1 MDPIEIKFNV
11 IYITITRYRRSG
23 CNVSTIDTPRFSLR
37 QPLPATNELLE
48 ERIGVPR
55 VEIKAKYKEW
65 RRKQWED
72 DENVKCNI
80 FSPLMFILLYSFTV

>member
-1 MDPIEIKFNV
+1 
-11 IYITITRYRRSG
+11 
-23 CNVSTIDTPRFSLR
+23 
-37 QPLPATNELLE
+37 LLE
-48 ERIGVPR
+48 ERISVPR
-55 VEIKAKYKEW
+55 VEIEAKYKEW

>member
-11 IYITITRYRRSG
+11 IYITITRYIRSG
-23 CNVSTIDTPRFSLR
+23 CNVSTIDTPWFGLR

-55 VEIKAKYKEW
+55 VEIEAKYEEW

-80 FSPLMFILLYSFTV
+80 FLL